1 MAGRAM
7 WRAAVE
13 FGQVRVLV
21 KMYAAVREQRVQFHL
36 LHDKD
41 KVRLQQQ
48 WVCELENKPVDR
60 EEVVRGAQVDD
71 EKYVVLESDDLKGLE
86 PETSRSIEV
95 TAFVKADEID
105 ARYCDHPYYL
115 GPDGQDEHY
124 AALAKVL
131 HDSGMGGL
139 CQWTVR
145 KRSYTGLLR
154 CTGGPLELVTLR
166 TAAEVR
172 AVKELSLPEAKV
184 SPREQKTAEYLV
196 NELSAPF
203 QPAEHRDEFTQALQD
218 LVQAKAAGKKIP
230 ARRAARKPAVAPDRL
245 LDTLEKSV
253 AAAQKARK
261 KHAA

>member
-13 FGQVRVLV
+13 FGKVRVPV
-21 KMYAAVREQRVQFHL
+21 KMYAAVRPERVQFHL

-41 KVRLQQQ
+41 KTRLQQQ
-48 WVCELENKPVDR
+48 WVCELEEKPVDR
-60 EEVVRGAQVDD
+60 EEVVRGAQVDED
-71 EKYVVLESDDLKGLE
+71 KYVVLEPDELEALE
-86 PETSRSIEV
+86 PETSRSITV
-95 TAFVKADEID
+95 TAFVKADQVD

-131 HDSGMGGL
+131 RETGTGGL

-154 CTGGPLELVTLR
+154 CSGGPLELVTLR
-166 TAAEVR
+166 PAGEVR
-172 AVKELSLPEAKV
+172 AVKELSLPSAKV
-184 SPREQKTAEYLV
+184 SARELKTAQYLV

-203 QPAEHRDEFTQALQD
+203 QPAQHRDEFTQALQE
-218 LVQAKAAGKKIP
+218 LVEAKAAGKKITP
-230 ARRAARKPAVAPDRL
+230 HKAAKKAAVAPDRL
-245 LDTLEKSV
+245 LATLEKSV

-261 KHAA
+261 HAA